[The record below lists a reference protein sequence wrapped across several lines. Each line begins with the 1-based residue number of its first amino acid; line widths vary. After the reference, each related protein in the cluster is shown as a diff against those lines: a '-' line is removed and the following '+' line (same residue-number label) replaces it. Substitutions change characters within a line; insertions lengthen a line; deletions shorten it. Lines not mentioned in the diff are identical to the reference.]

1 MKNTYKIILGSAF
14 AIAIIGGAYVNRPR
28 IEVTAEATANATS
41 TVIVPTSTRIIV
53 PVTTSTTSTVSRETP
68 QTVIIYQTYQTNTT
82 GSMIDVVPVEKPEL
96 KPEITYVPTPV
107 YTTVYTPPV
116 SQPVSQPFVEPTP
129 IASAPVV
136 PVVEPVEPTFTEWPR
151 AWVEARNSGDWLFF
165 EGKWDTGEVGIV
177 KCNGIKYLQDV
188 RSGLP
193 SSIETAVRFGFEP
206 GTYVSCD
213 FTVGDLGGTTLNYV
227 TK

>member
-1 MKNTYKIILGSAF
+1 MKNIYKALIGSAIV
-14 AIAIIGGAYVNRPR
+14 IAIVGGVYVNRPK
-28 IEVTAEATANATS
+28 IEVTASATANATS
-41 TVIVPTSTRIIV
+41 TVIVPTSTIQTV
-53 PVTTSTTSTVSRETP
+53 KTVTTTSVAPDVAP
-68 QTVIIYQTYQTNTT
+68 QTVYIYQTYQTNTT

-165 EGKWDTGEVGIV
+165 EGKWGTGEVGIV